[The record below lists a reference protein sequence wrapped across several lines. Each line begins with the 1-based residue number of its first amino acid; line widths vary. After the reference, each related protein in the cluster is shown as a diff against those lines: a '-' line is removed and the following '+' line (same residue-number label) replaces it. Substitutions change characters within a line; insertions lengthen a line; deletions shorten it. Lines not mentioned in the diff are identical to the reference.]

1 MKLLIFLCLFLSS
14 ISIVPNWNL
23 KDSSKDLLPTGTDTC
38 TYTVV
43 DRMMYNLIGK
53 LDKTIIR
60 SGSTITHSNNLYNR
74 DKDAAES
81 TTQTFTNVNF
91 ENIESLYK
99 FTSGNNNGKRFL
111 CPIGKHHPIN
121 IDNDPFSEINNN
133 ENDGNNEWDF
143 KML

>member
-43 DRMMYNLIGK
+43 DRMMYDLIGK
-53 LDKTIIR
+53 LDKTITR
-60 SGSTITHSNNLYNR
+60 SGSTITHSNTLYIRN
-74 DKDAAES
+74 KDAAES

-91 ENIESLYK
+91 ENISTDAKYL
-99 FTSGNNNGKRFL
+99 FIWPS
-111 CPIGKHHPIN
+111 
-121 IDNDPFSEINNN
+121 
-133 ENDGNNEWDF
+133 
-143 KML
+143 